1 MSKAA
6 VSTSFSFISKWV
18 YDDVVVVVLILFPY
32 SSPVFT
38 RRFSQGWNST
48 WDRYVT
54 DEFILKDTEENR
66 KLQKELAEE
75 AQLTPLVLLRTHQ

>member
-1 MSKAA
+1 MCAYI
-6 VSTSFSFISKWV
+6 F
-18 YDDVVVVVLILFPY
+18 
-32 SSPVFT
+32 
-38 RRFSQGWNST
+38 QGWNST

-75 AQLTPLVLLRTHQ
+75 AQLTP